1 MAIINKKVKKETSFK
16 QQENIKKLFVHVTIV
31 PSGQAP
37 FINKLFK
44 SIGVACQF
52 NQKGRGT
59 ANRKVREI
67 LGIEDNHK
75 DLIISL
81 IPENLIERIVKEL
94 DAYFA
99 ASEKNRGIG
108 FTIPMSSIIST
119 RVYNFLADAL

>member
-1 MAIINKKVKKETSFK
+1 MAIINKKIKKETSFK
-16 QQENIKKLFVHVTIV
+16 QKEDIKKLFVHVTIV

-37 FINKLFK
+37 SINKLFK

-81 IPENLIERIVKEL
+81 ITENLIERIVKEL